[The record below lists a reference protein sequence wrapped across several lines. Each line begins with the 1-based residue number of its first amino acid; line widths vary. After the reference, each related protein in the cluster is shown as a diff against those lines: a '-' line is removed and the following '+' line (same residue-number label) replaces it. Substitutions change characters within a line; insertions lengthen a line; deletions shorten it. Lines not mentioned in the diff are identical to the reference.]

1 MKSHKHPSSMV
12 LQFRYIYVRRKQII
26 TKTIDSLHTIATFF
40 EILSMIEGRSS
51 KQRAKGKKRSIRD
64 KRNSRERTL
73 SRLFDTHSLPL
84 KHHSLSKRSISRCSS
99 FFFLLRQ
106 IPTDLCSRKL
116 SFKGRGLFCPK
127 YDFVK
132 AEVDP

>member
-40 EILSMIEGRSS
+40 EIFSMIEGRSS

-99 FFFLLRQ
+99 FFFSSAKFRQ
-106 IPTDLCSRKL
+106 TFVLE
-116 SFKGRGLFCPK
+116 SFPLKVEASSARNTIS
-127 YDFVK
+127 
-132 AEVDP
+132 

>member
-99 FFFLLRQ
+99 FFFFSAKFRQ
-106 IPTDLCSRKL
+106 TFVLE
-116 SFKGRGLFCPK
+116 SFPLK
-127 YDFVK
+127 
-132 AEVDP
+132 VDASSARNTIS

>member
-40 EILSMIEGRSS
+40 EIFSMIEGRSS

-99 FFFLLRQ
+99 FFFFSSAKFQQTFVLE
-106 IPTDLCSRKL
+106 
-116 SFKGRGLFCPK
+116 SFPLKVEASSARNTIS
-127 YDFVK
+127 
-132 AEVDP
+132 